1 MIEGK
6 TLAAILLMLSTTS
19 LSVADKEVREKS
31 GKVFSLFSVV
41 TFPNDQCTAKSSTS
55 SATQYGTCLSN
66 TECSNNGG
74 TIDGNCASGFG
85 VCCTYLV
92 SACSSSI
99 SNNCTY
105 VQNPSYPS
113 SYTTAGDCA
122 YNVKPISS
130 DICQLRLDFDN
141 FDITETLG
149 TGACVDSF
157 SVTTG
162 SSRTYYTLCGTL
174 TGQHIYLETAR
185 KTTDQILKFTIGATT
200 TVATWRIKVAQVEC
214 FSTSKAPT
222 DCYQYLTGVSGTITS
237 LNYPNSVLE
246 ETRYTSCVRR
256 EAGYCGI
263 QWSQTTFTS
272 GDGSIAVVTP
282 DPFALDTILT
292 TGLALD
298 VVDADSHITIPGSGN
313 TAYGGSHL
321 IDEAHT
327 IAAERDAHS
336 AAVYSTGLPFTLTFQ
351 ATTGVAVDGLP
362 DTTGFSLQYD
372 QIPC

>member
-141 FDITETLG
+141 FDITETLA

-185 KTTDQILKFTIGATT
+185 KTTDQILTFTIGSTT
-200 TVATWRIKVAQVEC
+200 TVATWRIKVAQIEC
-214 FSTSKAPT
+214 FSTSK
-222 DCYQYLTGVSGTITS
+222 
-237 LNYPNSVLE
+237 
-246 ETRYTSCVRR
+246 
-256 EAGYCGI
+256 
-263 QWSQTTFTS
+263 
-272 GDGSIAVVTP
+272 
-282 DPFALDTILT
+282 
-292 TGLALD
+292 
-298 VVDADSHITIPGSGN
+298 
-313 TAYGGSHL
+313 
-321 IDEAHT
+321 
-327 IAAERDAHS
+327 
-336 AAVYSTGLPFTLTFQ
+336 
-351 ATTGVAVDGLP
+351 
-362 DTTGFSLQYD
+362 
-372 QIPC
+372 